1 MATMIDDREDSR
13 FQQVLRDAARS
24 DVPIELD
31 RDLWPRMHQRLA
43 TPAPQPSPLDW
54 ALLAAIAAAAA
65 AFPHVML
72 GVLYNL

>member
-1 MATMIDDREDSR
+1 MIDDREDSR
-13 FQQVLRDAARS
+13 FQQVLRDAVRS

-43 TPAPQPSPLDW
+43 APPPPPSLLDW
-54 ALLAAIAAAAA
+54 ALLAAIAGAAV

>member
-1 MATMIDDREDSR
+1 MIDDREDSR
-13 FQQVLRDAARS
+13 FQQVLRDAVRS

-43 TPAPQPSPLDW
+43 APPPSPSPLDW

>member
-1 MATMIDDREDSR
+1 MIDDREDSR
-13 FQQVLRDAARS
+13 FQQVLRDAVRS

-31 RDLWPRMHQRLA
+31 RDLWPRMHRRLA